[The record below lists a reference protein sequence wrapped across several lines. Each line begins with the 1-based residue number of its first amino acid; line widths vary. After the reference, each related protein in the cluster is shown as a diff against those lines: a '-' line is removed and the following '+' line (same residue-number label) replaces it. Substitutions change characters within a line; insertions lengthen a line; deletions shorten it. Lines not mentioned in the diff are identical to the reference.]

1 MTDFSIISEG
11 LKNQSLP
18 QLRLHLERLAELKA
32 EQARRLS
39 TRKLE
44 RYRPYKKQAEFHA
57 AGSTKRERLFAAG
70 NQLGKTLAGGYEAAM
85 HATGLYPAWWT
96 GRRFAKPTIGWA
108 AGVTGETVRDSVQRI
123 LMGRHT
129 EFGTG
134 AIPKDCIIGH
144 SASRGVADLL
154 DTIEVRHV
162 SGGTSQIGLKSYL
175 AGREKWQAETL
186 DWVWFDEEPDAD
198 IYTEGLTRTNATKG
212 IVWMTFTPL
221 KGMSEVVKRF
231 LLEKSP
237 DRHVTTM
244 TIDDAEHY
252 TPEERA
258 RIVAG
263 YPDHEREARAKG
275 IPTLGSG
282 RVFPV
287 TEESI
292 REGAIEIAA
301 HWARICGL
309 DIGWDHPTAAVWL
322 AWDRDTDTV
331 HVYDCYRV
339 KEQTP
344 VVHAA
349 AIKARGEWIPVAWP
363 HDGLQ
368 HDKGSGVPIA
378 EQYRK
383 QGVAML
389 PEKATFI
396 DGANGVEAG
405 VMDMLDRM
413 KTGRFKVAAHL
424 NDFWEEF
431 RLYHRK
437 DGQIVKEG
445 EDIMSA
451 VRYAL
456 MMLRAAVLKPQVY
469 KNLANYRMPGVV

>member
-1 MTDFSIISEG
+1 M
-11 LKNQSLP
+11 
-18 QLRLHLERLAELKA
+18 
-32 EQARRLS
+32 
-39 TRKLE
+39 
-44 RYRPYKKQAEFHA
+44 
-57 AGSTKRERLFAAG
+57 AG
-70 NQLGKTLAGGYEAAM
+70 NQLGKTIAGGFEAAM
-85 HATGLYPAWWT
+85 HASGLYPEWWE
-96 GRRFAKPTIGWA
+96 GKRFDKPTVGWA
-108 AGVTGETVRDSVQRI
+108 AGVTGESTRDNPQRV
-123 LMGRHT
+123 LLGRAGQH
-129 EFGTG
+129 GTG
-134 AIPKDCIIGH
+134 SIPLELIIETT
-144 SASRGVADLL
+144 SSRGVADAI
-154 DTIEVRHV
+154 DSVKVRHV
-162 SGGTSQIGLKSYL
+162 SGGTSLINFKSYEK
-175 AGREKWQAETL
+175 GREKWQGETL
-186 DWVWFDEEPDAD
+186 DWVWFDEEPPQD
-198 IYTEGLTRTNATKG
+198 IYTEGLTRTNATG
-212 IVWMTFTPL
+212 GLVWVTFTPL

-252 TPEERA
+252 TAEERA

-263 YPDHEREARAKG
+263 YPEHEREARAKG

-287 TEESI
+287 AEESI
-292 REGAIEIAA
+292 REGALDIPA
-301 HWARICGL
+301 HWVRICGL
-309 DIGWDHPTAAVWL
+309 DIGWDHPTAAAWL

-349 AIKARGEWIPVAWP
+349 AIKARGDWIPVAWP

-368 HDKGSGVPIA
+368 HDKGSGEQMA
-378 EQYRK
+378 ELYRA
-383 QGVAML
+383 QGLEML
-389 PEKATFI
+389 PERATFT
-396 DGANGVEAG
+396 DGGNGVEAG

-445 EDIMSA
+445 DDIMSA
-451 VRYAL
+451 ARYAL
-456 MMLRAAVLKPQVY
+456 MMLRHAVAKPE
-469 KNLANYRMPGVV
+469 KFKGLIDYRMPGVV